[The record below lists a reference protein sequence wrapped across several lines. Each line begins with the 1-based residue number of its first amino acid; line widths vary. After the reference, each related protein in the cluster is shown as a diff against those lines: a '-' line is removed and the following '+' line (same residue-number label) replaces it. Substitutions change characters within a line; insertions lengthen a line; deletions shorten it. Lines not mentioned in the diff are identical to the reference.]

1 MIIFKNIILTKNIL
15 FFWSYSGFPLY
26 LFCEISFTKNKQI
39 LDTKKDVAVIRA
51 NWKIVVINKSTS
63 SFFRICNSEALS

>member
-51 NWKIVVINKSTS
+51 KGDIFDYLPIYSL
-63 SFFRICNSEALS
+63 FIICNFQSLS